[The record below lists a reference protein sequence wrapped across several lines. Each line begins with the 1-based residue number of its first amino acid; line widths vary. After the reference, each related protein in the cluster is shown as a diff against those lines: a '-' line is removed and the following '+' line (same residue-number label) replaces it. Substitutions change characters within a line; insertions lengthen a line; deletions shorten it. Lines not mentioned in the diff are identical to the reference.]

1 MENSLVSSNQPGFK
15 PGDSWLNQLL
25 SITHEI
31 YKSFVCGCEVRF
43 VFLDISKAF
52 GKVFH
57 GSIRFKLEQNAI
69 LKKNF
74 MVPFYGWHS
83 NASRLRSHYEE
94 TIYSLPL
101 VPRNFWYSFDCRRRD
116 EKRS

>member
-1 MENSLVSSNQPGFK
+1 MENSLVSLNQPGFK
-15 PGDSWLNQLL
+15 PGDSWLNHLL

-69 LKKNF
+69 LRKTLWSLF
-74 MVPFYGWHS
+74 MDGVQLLQGYV
-83 NASRLRSHYEE
+83 A
-94 TIYSLPL
+94 TT
-101 VPRNFWYSFDCRRRD
+101 RRQFTLYH
-116 EKRS
+116 

>member
-1 MENSLVSSNQPGFK
+1 MENSLVSSNKPGFK

-43 VFLDISKAF
+43 VFLDISKAL

-57 GSIRFKLEQNAI
+57 GSIRFKLEQNPI
-69 LKKNF
+69 LKKN
-74 MVPFYGWHS
+74 PFYGWHS

-116 EKRS
+116 EKLS